1 MTTKEQERKALEQ
14 IRKIVAS
21 LGEDSYVATAFE
33 GCFEI
38 AEQNIDNDWA
48 CSMKDRAESAVKA
61 MLKQHDKIADLKA
74 QIKGLQE
81 ENSKIKSELELA
93 KTTIKQ
99 EAERANRA
107 QGETLNERKDV
118 LVETVDD
125 RRDHCPFAK
134 VQFYNNDGFKFINVV
149 QKSGWTTSYK
159 IDDLKTLVIE

>member
-14 IRKIVAS
+14 IRKIVEG
-21 LGEDSYVATAFE
+21 LGEDSYIGTAFE
-33 GCFEI
+33 GCFEV

-48 CSMKDRAESAVKA
+48 CSMKGRAESAEKA

-99 EAERANRA
+99 EAERANKA
-107 QGETLNERKDV
+107 QEETLNERKDV
-118 LVETVDD
+118 TVETTDGD
-125 RRDHCPFAK
+125 RDCSSFAR